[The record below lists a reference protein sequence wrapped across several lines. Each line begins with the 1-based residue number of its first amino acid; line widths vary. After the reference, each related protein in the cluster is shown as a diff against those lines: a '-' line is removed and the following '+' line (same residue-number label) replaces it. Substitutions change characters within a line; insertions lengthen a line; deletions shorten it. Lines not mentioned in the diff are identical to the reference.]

1 MSIEQ
6 YFKKL
11 DRNGDGRLDR
21 TELPLHIIFRADTN
35 KDGELSLSELKR
47 AYKKRG
53 QKLFAPPTAAEMRR
67 LPRGGPPQFGGP
79 GPPGGGPGGGPPGGA
94 PGGGPPAQRNGG
106 L

>member
-11 DRNGDGRLDR
+11 DTNGDGRIDP
-21 TELPLHIIFRADTN
+21 TELPLHIIHRADTN
-35 KDGELSLSELKR
+35 KDGELTLSELKQ

-53 QKLFAPPTAAEMRR
+53 QRLFAPPTAAEMRR
-67 LPRGGPPQFGGP
+67 LPHGGPPQAGGE
-79 GPPGGGPGGGPPGGA
+79 PPGGA
-94 PGGGPPAQRNGG
+94 PPRGGQPASRTGG